1 MEQASLHA
9 KTTADDAQGISHI
22 FELCAADMAAVDQ
35 LIRDSLDSNVVLI
48 RQIAEYIIGSG
59 GKRLRPMLVLLAA
72 RACGYRGNDHVT
84 LAAIIEFIHTATLLH
99 DDVVD
104 ESELRRGQES
114 AHAVWGNAAS
124 VLVGDFL
131 YSRSFQM
138 MVTVDSMRVMEVLSN
153 ATNTIAEGEVE
164 QLLNMHDPEVSEAS
178 YFSVIEKKT
187 AKLFEA
193 ACQLGAVL
201 TGRADLEAGLATFG
215 RELGAAFQVAD
226 DVLDYTADPNMLG
239 KNVGDDLAEGKPT
252 LPLILTRKYLGEEPR
267 AMIDT
272 IIRDG
277 GRERIEQIVQLIH
290 SSGGLRDSMAVAQ
303 ERAAA
308 AREASSACRRRPGR
322 TPCWTWQA
330 TAFPATTKRSRR
342 RKQGSETPDNGLCS
356 RLRLRRRLLTEH
368 LVPGADPFSLTR
380 ENRLFALELDR
391 FDGIADGD
399 GIDHRLVI
407 GVDDRPEHR
416 VAPVQP
422 GSCNVGDEELAAVGA
437 GAGIRHR
444 KLARCVVLQ
453 SGIALIL
460 EAVAWS
466 PGTGAVRTAALDHE
480 IGNDAMERQSVVISS
495 FGQINEIGYCYR
507 CFVCK

>member
-1 MEQASLHA
+1 
-9 KTTADDAQGISHI
+9 
-22 FELCAADMAAVDQ
+22 MAAVDR

-72 RACGYRGNDHVT
+72 RACGYRGSHHVT

-164 QLLNMHDPEVSEAS
+164 QLLNMHDPEVDEQR

-201 TGRADLEAGLATFG
+201 TGQSELEQPLATFG
-215 RELGAAFQVAD
+215 RELGVAFQVAD
-226 DVLDYTADPNMLG
+226 DVLDYTADAETLG

-252 LPLILTRKYLGEEPR
+252 LPLILTRKYLGEEQR
-267 AMIDT
+267 SLIDT
-272 IIRDG
+272 TIRSG
-277 GRERIEQIVQLIH
+277 GRECIGEIVQLIH
-290 SSGGLRDSMAVAQ
+290 DSGGLA
-303 ERAAA
+303 
-308 AREASSACRRRPGR
+308 
-322 TPCWTWQA
+322 
-330 TAFPATTKRSRR
+330 
-342 RKQGSETPDNGLCS
+342 GLDGC
-356 RLRLRRRLLTEH
+356 
-368 LVPGADPFSLTR
+368 GA
-380 ENRLFALELDR
+380 
-391 FDGIADGD
+391 
-399 GIDHRLVI
+399 
-407 GVDDRPEHR
+407 
-416 VAPVQP
+416 
-422 GSCNVGDEELAAVGA
+422 
-437 GAGIRHR
+437 
-444 KLARCVVLQ
+444 
-453 SGIALIL
+453 
-460 EAVAWS
+460 EAV
-466 PGTGAVRTAALDHE
+466 
-480 IGNDAMERQSVVISS
+480 
-495 FGQINEIGYCYR
+495 
-507 CFVCK
+507 